1 MLKISLKPA
10 LAALAITAIFPSSAF
25 ACACGCSIFDVGT
38 ASMLPSGLGTTLF
51 LEYDFLN
58 QTTNWS
64 GGSSA
69 PGADNDDKKIR
80 SDYVV
85 LGAQHNFNSDWGM
98 TVKLP
103 FLHRGLLAANSGA
116 PEEFDHSSLGDVRLM
131 VSYSGLSSD
140 GSTGVIGGI
149 KLPTGDTNVPNF
161 EADTQNGTG
170 STDIM
175 LGAYHTGQ
183 LTSDGRFSYYGQM
196 MWQHEVATQNHY
208 VPGSE
213 LNGALGVSYA
223 GWAFG
228 NTMISPVLQAIVS
241 YRGHDGGLAGDR
253 DNTGYARLLIS
264 PGIKA
269 DFGTWKLYA
278 DVEVPVAQ
286 NVEGNQLISPAALKF
301 VASYT
306 L

>member
-1 MLKISLKPA
+1 MSRIPLKPA
-10 LAALAITAIFPSSAF
+10 LVALAFTAFPSAAF

-38 ASMLPSGLGTTLF
+38 SSLLPSGLGTTLF

-64 GGSSA
+64 GGSAA
-69 PGADNDDKKIR
+69 PGANNDDKKIR

-85 LGAQHNFNSDWGM
+85 LGVQHMFDNDWGVM
-98 TVKLP
+98 AKIPVT
-103 FLHRGLLAANSGA
+103 HRGLLAADSGT
-116 PEEFDHSSLGDVRLM
+116 PEEFDHTSLGDVRLM

-140 GSTGVIGGI
+140 GSTGVIGGV
-149 KLPTGDTNVPNF
+149 KLPTGDTDVPNF

-175 LGAYHTGQ
+175 LGAYHTGR
-183 LTSDGRFSYYGQM
+183 LTDDGVFNYYGQV
-196 MWQHEVATQNHY
+196 MWEQEVSTQNHY

-223 GWAFG
+223 GWAIG
-228 NTMISPVLQAIVS
+228 DTLISPVLQAIVS
-241 YRGHDGGLAGDR
+241 YRGHDGGAAGDPA
-253 DNTGYARLLIS
+253 NTGYTRFLIS
-264 PGIKA
+264 PGVKA
-269 DFGTWKLYA
+269 DFGTWKLYS
-278 DVEVPVAQ
+278 DIEVAVAQ
-286 NVEGNQLISPAALKF
+286 NVEGNQLIAPVALKV
-301 VASYT
+301 VASYA

>member
-1 MLKISLKPA
+1 MTRISVKPA
-10 LAALAITAIFPSSAF
+10 LIALAFAAFPSLAQ

-38 ASMLPSGLGTTLF
+38 SSLLPSGLGTTLF

-69 PGADNDDKKIR
+69 PGADNDDRKIR

-85 LGAQHNFNSDWGM
+85 LGVQHMFDNDWGVM
-98 TVKLP
+98 VKLP
-103 FLHRGLLAANSGA
+103 VLHRGLLAADSGA
-116 PEEFDHSSLGDVRLM
+116 PEEFDHTSLGDARIT

-140 GSTGVIGGI
+140 GSTGLIGGV
-149 KLPTGDTNVPNF
+149 KLPTGDINVPNF
-161 EADTQNGTG
+161 ESDTQNGSG

-183 LTSDGRFSYYGQM
+183 LTTDGRFNYYSQL
-196 MWQHEVATQNHY
+196 MWEHEVTTQNHY

-213 LNGALGVSYA
+213 LNGAIGVSYA
-223 GWAFG
+223 GWAVG
-228 NTMISPVLQAIVS
+228 DTLISPVLQAIVS
-241 YRGHDGGLAGDR
+241 YRGRDGGLAGDP
-253 DNTGYARLLIS
+253 DNTGYTRLLIS

-269 DFGTWKLYA
+269 DFGTWKLYG

-286 NVEGNQLISPAALKF
+286 NVNGNQLISPAALKF
-301 VASYT
+301 VASYS